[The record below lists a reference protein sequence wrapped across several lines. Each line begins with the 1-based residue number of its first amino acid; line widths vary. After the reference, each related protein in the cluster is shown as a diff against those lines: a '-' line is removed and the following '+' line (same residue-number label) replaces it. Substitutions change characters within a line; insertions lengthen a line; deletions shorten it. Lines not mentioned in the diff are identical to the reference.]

1 MITVSIIIVNYK
13 VKEFIIPCIESIYE
27 NQPKNYL
34 FEIIIVDNNS
44 RDGSIEIINKKFPY
58 VITIEN
64 KKNVGFSPAVNQGA
78 KKAKGKFLF
87 LLNPDT
93 LLIEDSLSKLI
104 SFAKKQNN
112 LGVIGPCLVNKSG
125 EIQQSFWRKPT
136 LFNTILSL
144 YHLDHLNNKKN
155 YNQEN
160 KKESYQLTQ
169 YQEELYLFHQKFF
182 NY

>member
-64 KKNVGFSPAVNQGA
+64 KKKCWLFSCCKSRC
-78 KKAKGKFLF
+78 KK
-87 LLNPDT
+87 
-93 LLIEDSLSKLI
+93 S
-104 SFAKKQNN
+104 
-112 LGVIGPCLVNKSG
+112 
-125 EIQQSFWRKPT
+125 
-136 LFNTILSL
+136 
-144 YHLDHLNNKKN
+144 
-155 YNQEN
+155 
-160 KKESYQLTQ
+160 
-169 YQEELYLFHQKFF
+169 
-182 NY
+182 